1 MPLNGEIRLYS
12 AVMAFALL
20 NPLGH
25 VPLMTTE
32 YENFSFTI
40 LVIVAMSSLT
50 FGIIVQ
56 NASATTSE
64 IRMLADL
71 NPPPGGGGTA
81 AATADGRADYRE
93 EGSSMR
99 LNVEIE
105 DVTPNTAF
113 TIEISGNTLG
123 AITTNSF
130 GIAELELNTN
140 DGHVVPKVLRG
151 DLVQIFQ
158 GSELVLSGNFDDE
171 GDIEDADNQT
181 PIIPADNLT
190 SNQSPLTQSGNSS
203 INSSV
208 ITTMITIPQDA
219 DDRGATGAFSPNP
232 ASVTDRS
239 TVTWNNIDST
249 PHTATADDGS
259 FDTGIINGGTSGSAV
274 IIRPSSGTTVIP
286 YHCSVHPEMR
296 GTLQVITLSTVP
308 SSNSTLQNAPVSVT
322 NDSSANATIQ
332 NLQQEIV
339 ALQQSVDVLQ
349 QALTSLQ
356 QAAAQDGNVT
366 VSTNNINNNNT
377 TAMSTQDQLQQQS
390 VATLPPQ
397 QMPES
402 QQQQEQQQ
410 NQTVSIVPGAS
421 TLAENTFQS
430 NPVQVSIGD
439 TVTWINDDSQPH
451 TVTSG
456 SNGIPDNKFNSSP
469 NFIPLMAPGATF
481 SHTFTE
487 AGEYSYFCQLHPNM
501 IGTVSVVR

>member
-1 MPLNGEIRLYS
+1 MPLNGEICLYS
-12 AVMAFALL
+12 GVMAFALL
-20 NPLGH
+20 KPLGH

-32 YENFSFTI
+32 FENFSFTI
-40 LVIVAMSSLT
+40 LVIVAMSSLN
-50 FGIIVQ
+50 FGIMAQ

-71 NPPPGGGGTA
+71 NPPTNVGGI
-81 AATADGRADYRE
+81 ADGRADYRE

-99 LNVEIE
+99 LNVEVE
-105 DVTPNTAF
+105 DVTPNTTF
-113 TIEISGNTLG
+113 TIEVSGNTLG

-158 GSELVLSGNFDDE
+158 GSELVLSGSFDDE
-171 GDIEDADNQT
+171 GNIEDADNQI
-181 PIIPADNLT
+181 PIIPAENVT
-190 SNQSPLTQSGNSS
+190 SNQSPLTQSDNSS
-203 INSSV
+203 IDSGA
-208 ITTMITIPQDA
+208 ITTAITIPQDA
-219 DDRGATGAFSPNP
+219 DDRGATGAYSPNP

-259 FDTGIINGGTSGSAV
+259 FDTGIINGGSSGSAV
-274 IIRPSSGTTVIP
+274 IISASSGTTFIP

-308 SSNSTLQNAPVSVT
+308 SSNITLQDAPVSVI
-322 NDSSANATIQ
+322 NNSSANATIQ

-349 QALTSLQ
+349 QTLTSLQ
-356 QAAAQDGNVT
+356 QAASQDGNVT
-366 VSTNNINNNNT
+366 VSTNNNNT

-390 VATLPPQ
+390 AATLPPQ

-421 TLAENTFQS
+421 TLAENTFQP
-430 NPVQVSIGD
+430 NPVQVRIGD
-439 TVTWINDDSQPH
+439 TVTWVNDDSQPH

-481 SHTFTE
+481 SHTFRE
-487 AGEYSYFCQLHPNM
+487 AGEYPYSCLLHPNM

>member
-1 MPLNGEIRLYS
+1 
-12 AVMAFALL
+12 
-20 NPLGH
+20 
-25 VPLMTTE
+25 MTTE

-50 FGIIVQ
+50 FGIVVQ

-71 NPPPGGGGTA
+71 NPPPGGRGTA

-99 LNVEIE
+99 LNVEVE
-105 DVTPNTAF
+105 DVTPNTTF
-113 TIEISGNTLG
+113 TIEVSGNTLG

-140 DGHVVPKVLRG
+140 DGHVVPKILRG

-158 GSELVLSGNFDDE
+158 GSELVLSGSFDDE
-171 GDIEDADNQT
+171 GDIEEDVDNQT
-181 PIIPADNLT
+181 PIIPVENIT
-190 SNQSPLTQSGNSS
+190 SNQSPLAQSDNSS

-208 ITTMITIPQDA
+208 VTTMITIPQDA
-219 DDRGATGAFSPNP
+219 DDRGATGAYSPNP

-239 TVTWNNIDST
+239 TVAWNNIDST

-259 FDTGIINGGTSGSAV
+259 FDTGIINAGSSGSAL

-286 YHCSVHPEMR
+286 YHCSVHSEMR

-308 SSNSTLQNAPVSVT
+308 SSNSTLPNAPVSVT

-332 NLQQEIV
+332 NLQQEIG

-356 QAAAQDGNVT
+356 QAASQDGNVT
-366 VSTNNINNNNT
+366 VSANNNNT
-377 TAMSTQDQLQQQS
+377 TATSTQDQLQQQS
-390 VATLPPQ
+390 AATLPPQ

-402 QQQQEQQQ
+402 QQQQEQRQ
-410 NQTVSIVPGAS
+410 NQTVSIVPGSS
-421 TLAENTFQS
+421 TLAENTFQP
-430 NPVQVSIGD
+430 NPVQVNID
-439 TVTWINDDSQPH
+439 DMVTWVNDDSQPH

-456 SNGIPDNKFNSSP
+456 SNGQPDNKFNSSP

-487 AGEYSYFCQLHPNM
+487 AGEYPYFCLLHPNM